1 MHQLF
6 DFWFFDAPMGST
18 KYIHDLID
26 HGDIGYVATF
36 GVKHRQFMHDER
48 AVQFIENN
56 YGPYAAMVARGHIAL
71 DKVYSQMRRNKQ
83 V

>member
-1 MHQLF
+1 MHQMF
-6 DFWFFDAPMGST
+6 DFWFFDAPLGST

-48 AVQFIENN
+48 AVKFIEYH
-56 YGPYAAMVARGHIAL
+56 YGPFAAMVARGHIAL

-83 V
+83 L